1 MRPEAQRMKTLP
13 ALALS
18 LVIPALYVV
27 AADKPKEPEKPA
39 GKPAKVDF
47 VAQIKPLFDANCAKC
62 HGVRPTKA
70 YSMLTKAKAFTPG
83 ESEEPP
89 IVPGKADQSLIVIL
103 MKAKDPEGRMPQKK
117 PAMKP
122 DEIALI
128 ERWINEG
135 ADWPEKVQLT
145 PPPEEKEKE

>member
-1 MRPEAQRMKTLP
+1 MRKSVLCT
-13 ALALS
+13 LS
-18 LVIPALYVV
+18 LVLAVAVPAVWSV
-27 AADKPKEPEKPA
+27 AADKPKTPDKPPAA
-39 GKPAKVDF
+39 GAKVDF
-47 VAQIKPLFDANCAKC
+47 IRQIKPLLDANCAQC

-70 YSMLTKAKAFTPG
+70 YSMLTRARAFTPG

-103 MKAKDPEGRMPQKK
+103 MKARSPEGRMPQKK
-117 PAMKP
+117 PPMKP

-135 ADWPEKVQLT
+135 ADWPDNVQLT
-145 PPPEEKEKE
+145 PPPEKKE

>member
-1 MRPEAQRMKTLP
+1 MQRAIGRTLAGLGWAVL
-13 ALALS
+13 ALA
-18 LVIPALYVV
+18 VGGVGGVGAA
-27 AADKPKEPEKPA
+27 AADKAPEKPA
-39 GKPAKVDF
+39 DQPAKVDF
-47 VAQIKPLFDANCAKC
+47 VKQIKPLLEANCAKC

-89 IVPGKADQSLIVIL
+89 IVPGQADQSLIVIL
-103 MKAKDPEGRMPQKK
+103 MKAKSPEGRMPQKK

-122 DEIALI
+122 QEIALI

-135 ADWPEKVQLT
+135 ADWPDNIQLT
-145 PPPEEKEKE
+145 PPPEEKQ